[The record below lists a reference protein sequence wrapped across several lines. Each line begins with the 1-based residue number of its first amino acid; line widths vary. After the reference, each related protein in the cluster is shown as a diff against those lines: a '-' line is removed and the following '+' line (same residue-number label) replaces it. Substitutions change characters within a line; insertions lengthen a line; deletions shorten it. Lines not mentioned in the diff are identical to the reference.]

1 MMDSSVSSSPRR
13 RKSRKSW
20 NDNSPVANADIA
32 REETLLLTHFT
43 KKPTISFGKVKVGKT
58 IHRKLLVTNPHE
70 FDQFVHVE
78 KFPHDEHFE
87 MELMDFEVPAES
99 TLSLNISWTPEREG
113 GCRQM
118 ILFFI
123 DESYRLQAV
132 LYGTA
137 VVPRQKKVAV
147 RGIMSCVKTPF
158 SVLHTPNLTN
168 IKSYNSTE
176 IQYKTVS
183 SKRTQSKTIS
193 NRENTVP
200 VSTKMVT
207 KKRISPN
214 QCTVKNYSC
223 KKNDSVSCKNV
234 TTNLELKTE
243 CSVQEISSIS
253 KNVSCVPYEDSPENK
268 TIEIDNAV
276 EVLTCV
282 RNVTVESAENANE
295 YQHSYVTTKRQKQ
308 MADEVT
314 GPSFCK
320 QSPRR
325 ETYLVKKQKRRSWKN
340 KLKKSPTSSG
350 SLPVVTSFS
359 PPQLSPP
366 YHVYDNS
373 VKNTTLSINSVSP
386 IQTNFLLTSSPIES
400 HHQTSACP
408 NRSNLL
414 LPGSDFQDVHQ
425 REDKEDNT
433 KLEMLSQLGH
443 PSESNLIEKQASP
456 KSDNGLSS
464 DSLNS
469 RYSSPNSEII
479 YDLHQTPMIS
489 VEDTS
494 ISRRSTHVI
503 KEPKIICK
511 AGVLKKKS
519 LFCWEKMPTSVQK
532 VPVNCKVIRANATPR
547 NDRVSLSS
555 KVRTAKRVTQ
565 STEKAP
571 CEKEKTQM
579 KRRSVLSPKKPA
591 VAQSRLILGKREK
604 TVIPKHPMPFASKNI
619 YYDERWM
626 QKQEWSFTHWF
637 NYILTPVEEYKIRKC
652 VKVDAKSLLFST
664 KQEARLAPSKEVL
677 SFEAYAA
684 RKRLNRLR
692 KLACKMFQT
701 EDIVKVVRRLEV
713 EIDSQRLVMRKDRP
727 VHADIGLKQMILNW
741 ILSYNSL
748 WLRIGLEM
756 VFGEILLIDSNT
768 DFLGIS
774 RFIVTRLLGN
784 PDIANRYAHPTVPH
798 LYREGYQDALSKH
811 TLKKYL
817 ILVFFLDYAKRK
829 RLIEHDPCLFCK
841 DAEIKASK
849 DLLYNIAR
857 IFLKGEGDVARHL
870 SYFGYTVSYVQ
881 TPLHEFD
888 YAVSNL
894 AVDLRDGIRLTRV
907 IEILTGKW
915 ELTDSLRAPAI
926 SRLQKIH
933 NVNKVLK
940 ALLNNG
946 MDLSL
951 AKGSICAKDI
961 VDGHRE
967 KTLTLLWRI
976 VTGFQVDILLDI
988 NELRDEVHFLKR
1000 CLEKKRSVRKLAGVE
1015 DYSIKR
1021 NSVEGL
1027 LKPENEKHQLLFEWC
1042 QAVSAHYGLQ
1052 IENFTVSFS
1061 DGRVLCY
1068 LIHHYYP
1075 GLLPLSEIKRDTTV
1089 TYINECENQQQDSDQ
1104 SLDELT
1110 FSTRFS
1116 PKTGKPK
1123 IYEALLA
1130 NEAENFKLI
1139 AKKVSA
1145 IGGVP
1150 AMLRHSDMSN
1160 TIPDE
1165 KVVITYITYL
1175 AIRLLEIR
1183 HEARAAIVIQMA
1195 WRKYLWRKKQ
1205 RLQRMKSKS
1214 AVVTQWQCNTIN
1226 KIQVLSP
1233 QVGSY
1238 NKTSSLVEH
1247 SNKNLALSPFQCDQK
1262 HNNTEHSYLPKCN
1275 LDTIAEV
1282 SCLDLVSDGNN
1293 YQRDAETNN
1302 SPLNLVIRK
1311 VNDSN
1316 DLGQQKQENR
1326 NAREGCIS
1334 LKTSK
1339 LNQTIEF
1346 EHEDFNN
1353 PLNGTFEINNNN
1365 KPHHSRLL
1373 NQTIDIDNGVQS
1385 NICSVE
1391 KSGDEIVTEYIGVQ
1405 AISKQQSV
1413 CSPNKYLEH
1422 NQNLNDG
1429 TPDRNI
1435 DLNDKA
1441 NINESEANSTTEI
1454 RSRLETSTLNEL
1466 EHLSTLDDSGKFL
1479 KRAKIN
1485 KVHCDLKKDTT
1496 NEHCDQPDA
1505 YAENCGQLDDPT
1517 DGHCDLQN
1525 NLDCYHE
1532 HNLQN
1537 DSTDSHR
1544 GLLDDST
1551 NSHRDLLDDS
1561 TDGHHDLQ
1569 NDSTDC
1575 NRVLQNDSTDGDHVL
1590 LQTAST
1596 DSDHVLLQ
1604 NDYTDGNH
1612 VLLQNDSADGN
1623 RVLLQNDSAF
1633 GDHVLRNDSAVGD
1646 HVLQND
1652 STDGDRVL
1660 LQNDS
1665 TDGNRVLLQNDS
1677 AFGDHVLR
1685 NDSAV
1690 GDHVLRNDSAV
1701 GDHVLRNDSTDG
1713 NHVLLQNDSAVGD
1726 HVLRNDSA
1734 VGDHVLRNDS
1744 AVGDHVLQNDSAVGD
1759 HVLRND
1765 SAVGDHVLRNDS
1777 AVGDHV
1783 LRNDSAVGD
1792 HVLRNDSAVGDHVL
1806 RNDSAVGDHVLR
1818 NDSAV
1823 GDHVLRNDS
1832 AVGDHVL
1839 RNDSAV
1845 GDHVLQ
1851 NDSTDGDH
1859 VLRNDSAVGD
1869 HVLRNDSTDGD
1880 RVLLQNDS
1888 ADGDCVRLQND
1899 STVGDRVLQND
1910 STDGDRVLLQNDSA
1924 DGNRVLLQNDSADG
1938 NRVLLQCDSA
1948 DGNCVPLQNDSAD
1961 GDHVPLQNDCADGDR
1976 VLLLNDSTDG
1986 DRGLQNGSTDGHH
1999 DLSADCPADGHC
2011 DLQDE
2016 FSHCDQDF
2024 SMVSNGDD
2032 QKGSSASSTA
2042 NIITDA
2048 NNSRIV
2054 DYERLSSSKYDSKH
2068 LSQVECDE
2076 SDSADGTQVLNS
2088 SKINTSLQP
2097 HSDMDFEEKSLI
2109 LQNQIN
2115 AGDSRPN
2122 ILDVS
2127 RGVLEQQ
2134 CAIVIQRWYR
2144 NHQESYRVAS
2154 DYQRMKSAVIVLQSF
2169 YRMYSQQRKYHKQLE
2184 AIRVLQA
2191 AVRMHQKRQNYRS
2204 LCKSTTQIQRWYRG
2218 IILCRKQRNKFLKEK
2233 QASIQIQSMWRGAMQ
2248 RQLLKS
2254 QVAAAVV
2261 IQSSFRK
2268 HYCQSRYLKLLSSVI
2283 LIQKLYRS
2291 KLESRKLRMQFLQEL
2306 REKQLQEEKR
2316 QNNAAQLIQATWKCY
2331 VAQKEFSKLKTAT
2344 CVLQQYMSAYLI
2356 GKRVRHD
2363 FIAQKNAAIKIQSNL
2378 RGFIARRRYNN
2389 IIASVTLIQALFRGS
2404 QVRRE
2409 LQLKCHSAVIIQC
2422 RWRAYLAKT
2431 KFQAEK
2437 RTIIRMQALV
2447 RAKQQQKKYLN
2458 CKNAAIVIQQWYRS
2472 ISQMRQCH
2480 KDYLELKKYTKI
2492 LQARFRALRS
2502 MKICRQ
2508 QFLQKRIA
2516 VTTIQAHVRQFL
2528 TRQKF
2533 CKQKESVVLLQN
2545 WFRACKV
2552 AKSDRAYYLSLKT
2565 YTIKMQSHVRS
2576 WQQQKKFLE
2585 LKDSALKI
2593 QNWYRAVI
2601 LMRSDQQRYIE
2612 YRTAVI
2618 KIQSV
2623 YRCYREQ
2630 KKFNKRKQCAVK
2642 LQEWWR
2648 ATSSMRAER
2657 KSYLSKQVAIR
2668 VIQQWFQSLIAMKLA
2683 REDYLKVR
2691 ASVITIQSHLR
2702 RTIQERHFK
2711 RTKSSVIKIQQWY
2724 RACIQMEIERK
2735 NYCSLKT
2742 STVFLQ
2748 SIVRMKLERRCF
2760 LTQRSSAIKIQR
2772 WYRILESRRQLKETI
2787 ARRHAAATFIQN
2799 WFKRAI
2805 AVKVPAEYWLLK
2817 TRTKKLNAV
2826 CTVQKYCRR
2835 WLHRRH
2841 QAATVIQSCIRGWLV
2856 RKCLAKQTA
2865 AAIVIQ
2871 TNIRAFYARRL
2882 FERKKSAIL
2891 TIERYLQQYL
2901 KRRDHAAQLIQR
2913 IMRGWIVRKRVKKLH
2928 HNATLIQSCWR
2939 GYKVRCQSKQTI
2951 TKLRQRLL
2959 AVTKEATEDKKLISR
2974 FAEGFDQLMKFK
2986 QLSDVLHALVNL
2998 EAASR
3003 LSPVCC
3009 LQLARENAIPVIYN
3023 IVKGCNR
3030 SVPHMEL
3037 IKYSIQIFLNLA
3049 KYAPTIESVYH
3060 SRPDAIDILLNVMM
3074 VFREKGLVF
3083 SKSCI
3088 LLGSIALDLKEK
3100 GRMDELLSRQQF
3112 VEKILSLYK
3121 LTVRKY
3127 KQEETRIVTRARLVA
3142 AKDACPFYENTVL
3155 SKIGECEPKSAFTVN
3170 ECEHKSAFTMN
3181 D

>member
-1 MMDSSVSSSPRR
+1 MSS
-13 RKSRKSW
+13 
-20 NDNSPVANADIA
+20 
-32 REETLLLTHFT
+32 
-43 KKPTISFGKVKVGKT
+43 
-58 IHRKLLVTNPHE
+58 
-70 FDQFVHVE
+70 
-78 KFPHDEHFE
+78 
-87 MELMDFEVPAES
+87 
-99 TLSLNISWTPEREG
+99 
-113 GCRQM
+113 
-118 ILFFI
+118 
-123 DESYRLQAV
+123 
-132 LYGTA
+132 
-137 VVPRQKKVAV
+137 
-147 RGIMSCVKTPF
+147 VKTPF

-168 IKSYNSTE
+168 LKSYNSTE

-183 SKRTQSKTIS
+183 SKRTQNKTIS

-200 VSTKMVT
+200 PSTKMVA
-207 KKRISPN
+207 KNRISPN
-214 QCTVKNYSC
+214 QCTVKNYSS
-223 KKNDSVSCKNV
+223 KKNDSVSCMNV
-234 TTNLELKTE
+234 NTNLELQTE
-243 CSVQEISSIS
+243 YSVQEISSIS
-253 KNVSCVPYEDSPENK
+253 KNVICVPYEDSPENK
-268 TIEIDNAV
+268 TIEIDNEVA
-276 EVLTCV
+276 VLTCV
-282 RNVTVESAENANE
+282 RNVTVESAESANE

-308 MADEVT
+308 MADEVI

-366 YHVYDNS
+366 HVYDNS
-373 VKNTTLSINSVSP
+373 IKNTTLSINSVSP

-414 LPGSDFQDVHQ
+414 LPNECSGNGFQDVCQ
-425 REDKEDNT
+425 REDREDNA
-433 KLEMLSQLGH
+433 KLEVLSQLGH
-443 PSESNLIEKQASP
+443 PSELTRIEKQASP

-479 YDLHQTPMIS
+479 YDLHQTPMLS
-489 VEDTS
+489 AQDTS

-503 KEPKIICK
+503 KEPKILCK
-511 AGVLKKKS
+511 AGALKKKS
-519 LFCWEKMPTSVQK
+519 LFCCEKKPFPVGK
-532 VPVNCKVIRANATPR
+532 IPVNCKVIRANTTPK
-547 NDRVSLSS
+547 NDRISS
-555 KVRTAKRVTQ
+555 YKVRTAKRVTQ

-571 CEKEKTQM
+571 CEKEKTEM
-579 KRRSVLSPKKPA
+579 KRRPALSPKKPA

-692 KLACKMFQT
+692 KLSCKMFQT
-701 EDIVKVVRRLEV
+701 EDVVKVVQRLEV

-768 DFLGIS
+768 DFLGLS

-798 LYREGYQDALSKH
+798 LYREGYQEALSKH

-849 DLLYNIAR
+849 NLLYNIAR
-857 IFLKGEGDVARHL
+857 EFLKGEGDVTRHL

-894 AVDLRDGIRLTRV
+894 AVDLRDGIRLTRAV
-907 IEILTGKW
+907 EILTGKW
-915 ELTDSLRAPAI
+915 ELTNSLRAPAI
-926 SRLQKIH
+926 SHLQKIH

-940 ALLNNG
+940 ALLVNG

-1015 DYSIKR
+1015 DYSIGR

-1027 LKPENEKHQLLFEWC
+1027 VKPENEKHQLLFEWC

-1075 GLLPLSEIKRDTTV
+1075 GLLPLSEIKQDTTV

-1104 SLDELT
+1104 SLDELA
-1110 FSTRFS
+1110 FSTLFS

-1195 WRKYLWRKKQ
+1195 WRKYLWCKKQ
-1205 RLQRMKSKS
+1205 RLRRMKSKS
-1214 AVVTQWQCNTIN
+1214 AVVTQWQCNTMN
-1226 KIQVLSP
+1226 KIQILSP

-1238 NKTSSLVEH
+1238 DKTSPLVKH
-1247 SNKNLALSPFQCDQK
+1247 SNKNLALSPSQCYQK

-1275 LDTIAEV
+1275 LGTIAEV
-1282 SCLDLVSDGNN
+1282 SCLDLVAEGNN
-1293 YQRDAETNN
+1293 WQRGAETNYN

-1316 DLGQQKQENR
+1316 DLGQQKQENL
-1326 NAREGCIS
+1326 NAREECIS
-1334 LKTSK
+1334 IKTSK

-1353 PLNGTFEINNNN
+1353 HLNGTFEINN

-1373 NQTIDIDNGVQS
+1373 NQTIDIDNGVQG

-1391 KSGDEIVTEYIGVQ
+1391 KSGDEIVTEYIGMP
-1405 AISKQQSV
+1405 ATSKQHSV

-1429 TPDRNI
+1429 TSDRNM
-1435 DLNDKA
+1435 DLNDKD

-1454 RSRLETSTLNEL
+1454 RSRLETSTLN
-1466 EHLSTLDDSGKFL
+1466 G
-1479 KRAKIN
+1479 
-1485 KVHCDLKKDTT
+1485 
-1496 NEHCDQPDA
+1496 
-1505 YAENCGQLDDPT
+1505 
-1517 DGHCDLQN
+1517 
-1525 NLDCYHE
+1525 
-1532 HNLQN
+1532 
-1537 DSTDSHR
+1537 
-1544 GLLDDST
+1544 
-1551 NSHRDLLDDS
+1551 
-1561 TDGHHDLQ
+1561 
-1569 NDSTDC
+1569 
-1575 NRVLQNDSTDGDHVL
+1575 STDGDH
-1590 LQTAST
+1590 
-1596 DSDHVLLQ
+1596 
-1604 NDYTDGNH
+1604 G
-1612 VLLQNDSADGN
+1612 
-1623 RVLLQNDSAF
+1623 
-1633 GDHVLRNDSAVGD
+1633 
-1646 HVLQND
+1646 LQND
-1652 STDGDRVL
+1652 STDGDRALQNGSTDDHRVL
-1660 LQNDS
+1660 LQNGSTDDHHVLPQNGSTDDHHVLPQNGSTDDHHVLPQNTDDHRVLPQNGSTDDHRVLPQNDS
-1665 TDGNRVLLQNDS
+1665 TDVH
-1677 AFGDHVLR
+1677 HVLP
-1685 NDSAV
+1685 
-1690 GDHVLRNDSAV
+1690 
-1701 GDHVLRNDSTDG
+1701 
-1713 NHVLLQNDSAVGD
+1713 
-1726 HVLRNDSA
+1726 
-1734 VGDHVLRNDS
+1734 
-1744 AVGDHVLQNDSAVGD
+1744 
-1759 HVLRND
+1759 
-1765 SAVGDHVLRNDS
+1765 
-1777 AVGDHV
+1777 
-1783 LRNDSAVGD
+1783 
-1792 HVLRNDSAVGDHVL
+1792 
-1806 RNDSAVGDHVLR
+1806 
-1818 NDSAV
+1818 
-1823 GDHVLRNDS
+1823 
-1832 AVGDHVL
+1832 
-1839 RNDSAV
+1839 
-1845 GDHVLQ
+1845 Q

-1859 VLRNDSAVGD
+1859 GLPNG
-1869 HVLRNDSTDGD
+1869 STDGHPD
-1880 RVLLQNDS
+1880 LLD
-1888 ADGDCVRLQND
+1888 V
-1899 STVGDRVLQND
+1899 
-1910 STDGDRVLLQNDSA
+1910 
-1924 DGNRVLLQNDSADG
+1924 
-1938 NRVLLQCDSA
+1938 
-1948 DGNCVPLQNDSAD
+1948 
-1961 GDHVPLQNDCADGDR
+1961 
-1976 VLLLNDSTDG
+1976 
-1986 DRGLQNGSTDGHH
+1986 STDGHH
-1999 DLSADCPADGHC
+1999 DLSADSPADGHC
-2011 DLQDE
+2011 HLQDE
-2016 FSHCDQDF
+2016 FPHDQDC
-2024 SMVSNGDD
+2024 STVSNCDD

-2042 NIITDA
+2042 NIITDV
-2048 NNSRIV
+2048 NNSGLV

-2076 SDSADGTQVLNS
+2076 SDSADGIQVLNS
-2088 SKINTSLQP
+2088 SKINTGLQP
-2097 HSDMDFEEKSLI
+2097 QSDIVFEDKSLI
-2109 LQNQIN
+2109 LQDQID

-2144 NHQESYRVAS
+2144 NLQESYHVAS

-2169 YRMYSQQRKYHKQLE
+2169 YRMYSQQRKYHKQLK

-2191 AVRMHQKRQNYRS
+2191 AVRMHQTRQNYRS
-2204 LCKSTTQIQRWYRG
+2204 LCRSTTQIQQWYRG
-2218 IILCRKQRNKFLKEK
+2218 IILCRKQRNKYLKEK
-2233 QASIQIQSMWRGAMQ
+2233 QACIQIQSMWRGVMQ

-2254 QVAAAVV
+2254 QEAAAVV
-2261 IQSSFRK
+2261 IQSYFRK
-2268 HYCQSRYLKLLSSVI
+2268 HYCQSKYLKLLSSVI

-2291 KLESRKLRMQFLQEL
+2291 KLESRKLRRQFLQEL

-2331 VAQKEFSKLKTAT
+2331 VAQREFSKLKAAT
-2344 CVLQQYMSAYLI
+2344 CVLQRYMSAYLI
-2356 GKRVRHD
+2356 GKHVRHD
-2363 FIAQKNAAIKIQSNL
+2363 FIAQKNAAVKIQSNL
-2378 RGFIARRRYNN
+2378 RGFIARRRYHN
-2389 IIASVTLIQALFRGS
+2389 IVVSVTLIQALFRGS
-2404 QVRRE
+2404 QVRKE
-2409 LQLKCHSAVIIQC
+2409 FHLKCHSAVIIQC
-2422 RWRAYLAKT
+2422 HWRAYLAKT

-2447 RAKQQQKKYLN
+2447 RAKQQQEKYLN

-2516 VTTIQAHVRQFL
+2516 ITTIQAHVRQFL

-2533 CKQKESVVLLQN
+2533 CKQKESVILLQN

-2576 WQQQKKFLE
+2576 WQQQRKYLE

-2601 LMRSDQQRYIE
+2601 LMRSDQQRYME
-2612 YRTAVI
+2612 YRTAVV

-2630 KKFNKRKQCAVK
+2630 QKFNKQKRCAVK

-2657 KSYLSKQVAIR
+2657 KSYLSKQAASQ
-2668 VIQQWFQSLIAMKLA
+2668 VIQQWFRSLIAMKLA

-2691 ASVITIQSHLR
+2691 ASVITIQSYLR
-2702 RTIQERHFK
+2702 KTIQERHFK

-2748 SIVRMKLERRCF
+2748 SVVQMKLQHKCF

-2772 WYRILESRRQLKETI
+2772 WYRILKSRRQLKETI
-2787 ARRHAAATFIQN
+2787 ARRHVAATCIQN
-2799 WFKRAI
+2799 WFKRAVAAKKARSI
-2805 AVKVPAEYWLLK
+2805 FNLNCDCCTAASLLLVKVSAEYWLLK

-2835 WLHRRH
+2835 WLHHRH
-2841 QAATVIQSCIRGWLV
+2841 QAATVIQSFVRGWLF

-2871 TNIRAFYARRL
+2871 SNIRAFYARKL
-2882 FERKKSAIL
+2882 FEKKKSAIL
-2891 TIERYLQQYL
+2891 TIARYLQQYL

-2913 IMRGWIVRKRVKKLH
+2913 VMRGWIVRKRVKKFH
-2928 HNATLIQSCWR
+2928 RNATLIQSYWR
-2939 GYKVRCQSKQTI
+2939 GYKVRCQSKRTI
-2951 TKLRQRLL
+2951 TKLRQRLV

-2974 FAEGFDQLMKFK
+2974 FAKGFDQLMKFK
-2986 QLSDVLHALVNL
+2986 HLSDVLHALVNL

-3023 IVKGCNR
+3023 IIKGCNR

-3060 SRPDAIDILLNVMM
+3060 SRPDAIDIILNVMM

-3100 GRMDELLSRQQF
+3100 GKMDELLSRQKF
-3112 VEKILSLYK
+3112 VEKIMSLHK
-3121 LTVRKY
+3121 LTVWKY
-3127 KQEETRIVTRARLVA
+3127 KQEEIRIVTRARLVA

-3155 SKIGECEPKSAFTVN
+3155 SKIGPDWLLSKKKLQEFEEPLKAMTYLIYCLGLQDKLPKQLSKN
-3170 ECEHKSAFTMN
+3170 LKM
-3181 D
+3181 